1 MSPHDYERVSM
12 SAKVMRYSEKTKPM
26 VVGLSLLPIMA
37 GFFVMGFADIVG
49 TVVNQVKCE
58 CSLDDVTAGFLPSM
72 IFAWFFLISLPA
84 GVLSGRVGRKNAVLV
99 SLAVTAVAMFLPLA
113 AGAERPWPYFA
124 AFALLG
130 IGNTILQA
138 ALPALLG
145 NVTPPELSTSRI
157 SLGQFVKAICAA
169 LTPVFIYL
177 AADVMGNW
185 RLVFPIYGVLTVV
198 VAAWLALAPIP
209 DEREAMRSCGT
220 HDHAVARTTFGSC
233 LALLRNP
240 LILALTVGIFFAVG
254 LDVGFSVAIPEFLKS
269 VYKMDVNAA
278 GTGPT
283 VYFIGKT
290 LAAAVGAVLFAK
302 CSPTKC
308 FPWCIGMS
316 VLAVA
321 GIFACPNPVA
331 FFACVF
337 VAALASANTFGICM
351 GVALD
356 RMPEKANEITALMV
370 MAIAGGAVLPPVLG
384 FAQKQAGCIGL
395 VWVLLACLAY
405 QAVLAV
411 VLCFNR
417 LRKETKND
425 E

>member
-1 MSPHDYERVSM
+1 
-12 SAKVMRYSEKTKPM
+12 
-26 VVGLSLLPIMA
+26 MA

-49 TVVNQVKCE
+49 TVVNQVKSE
-58 CSLDDVTAGFLPSM
+58 CSLGDVTAGFLPSM

-84 GVLSGRVGRKNAVLV
+84 GVLSGRVGRRIAVLV
-99 SLAVTAVAMFLPLA
+99 SLAVTVVAMFMPLA
-113 AGAERPWPYFA
+113 AGAGRPWPYFA
-124 AFALLG
+124 AFALIG
-130 IGNTILQA
+130 IGNTVLQA

-185 RLVFPIYGVLTVV
+185 RLVFPIYGVLTVA
-198 VAAWLALAPIP
+198 VAAWLAFAPIP
-209 DEREAMRSCGT
+209 DERESTGGQLSP
-220 HDHAVARTTFGSC
+220 VAAKTSFGSC
-233 LALLRNP
+233 IALLRNP

-254 LDVGFSVAIPEFLKS
+254 LDVGFSVSIPEFLKGAYS
-269 VYKMDVNAA
+269 MDVNAA

-302 CSPTKC
+302 CSPVKC
-308 FPWCIGMS
+308 FPWCIGLS
-316 VLAVA
+316 VLSVA

-370 MAIAGGAVLPPVLG
+370 MAIAGGAVLPPILG
-384 FAQKQAGCIGL
+384 FAQKRAGCAGL

-411 VLCFNR
+411 F
-417 LRKETKND
+417 LRIGHHNSEP
-425 E
+425 